1 MGLTFFFFS
10 FFPCRA
16 ASSQQAAARSLG
28 WRRCGGRHRS
38 LGPCERDG
46 QGGGGRRRHAVV
58 GRRLPTVQHRPPQP
72 ARRGDRQRA
81 RATCCGRGRRCR
93 EPCGRSGHTSCAG
106 AARPLVRHLR
116 GGVKITQVCIT
127 CPGSRCAVVL
137 SECCSLFPPEQS
149 HGCDLFLD
157 LMSLVV
163 DNTSGVLFVVHESW
177 SSWTSSITPLRFESR
192 AWSRGVTSATVIPY
206 KSSIVTRSG
215 GSAGVSGHC
224 FSSAVSQELPR
235 R

>member
-116 GGVKITQVCIT
+116 GGVKIYARAHHLY
-127 CPGSRCAVVL
+127 RCAVVL
-137 SECCSLFPPEQS
+137 FEGCTSSLPPEQS

-177 SSWTSSITPLRFESR
+177 SSWTSSITPLRFESG

-206 KSSIVTRSG
+206 KSSIVTSG